1 MATLNR
7 LKLYRVFSLIIVISG
22 TLLLYYMITVED
34 EPSPIPPILIVAGL
48 AWAFR
53 IQSRIR
59 TQRY

>member
-1 MATLNR
+1 MNPLR
-7 LKLYRVFSLIIVISG
+7 KLK
-22 TLLLYYMITVED
+22 TLLLVSIVVVVLGFLLLIYMITVED

-59 TQRY
+59 AQRY